1 MAGSTLDGRFRLLE
15 RIATGG
21 MGQVYRAEQLPMGR
35 MVAVKVLPPVPEGAQ
50 GQQFAARFMREAAVT
65 SQLKHPNTVSVFD
78 YGVTD
83 DGIFYIA
90 MELLEGRTL
99 AKTLKQQGPFPW
111 RRAID
116 VTLQICRSVR
126 EAHRLGV
133 VHRDLKPANVMLLDQ
148 DSDADVVK
156 VLDFGLVKPF
166 ATNDADMTQSGIFL
180 GSPTYMSP
188 EQARGEATPRS
199 DLYSIGVILY
209 QLLTGVAPFESKNS
223 IDVIVQHIQE
233 PVPAMADKRAG
244 LDVPPALEAIVRR
257 CLEKDPAA
265 RYESL
270 DPLVDALR
278 EVLDPNAPRLTR
290 ELRAAPP
297 PLASPTPFPPA
308 VASRASESSELTR
321 TGALVMR
328 EPAPRRSWL
337 VALALLVVVAV
348 GGAGLTGA
356 YLVGAG
362 RSATVEPAPEP
373 VAPPP
378 VVVQP
383 TAPAPPPEPVA
394 APPAPA
400 ATPSPP
406 GVVRFSL
413 DSQPSGAQVLRKGKV
428 MGRTPFVMD
437 VPEANDGEPTTFQ
450 VTLKLPGYQAQEVSA
465 AGYGPEVLL
474 LQKLAKAGEARA
486 APVVVKSSPP
496 PTPAPPTP
504 VAAAMPPPAP
514 APAPPVEK
522 PAPAT
527 PSAVVD
533 PNAARTLPED
543 ADPPEP
549 LESNVAPAMPDAV
562 RGQLVDTQVVL
573 RFIVETN
580 GSVRGIERLKGD
592 EPFVS
597 AAIAAVK
604 TWRYEPARVDGRPI
618 AVYQV
623 QRLQFRTKLGTEGSG
638 TPSFAE

>member
-1 MAGSTLDGRFRLLE
+1 
-15 RIATGG
+15 

-35 MVAVKVLPPVPEGAQ
+35 IVAVKVLPPVADGAQ

-99 AKTLKQQGPFPW
+99 AKAVKAEGPFPW

-166 ATNDADMTQSGIFL
+166 ATNEADMTQSGVFL

-188 EQARGEATPRS
+188 EQARGEATPKS
-199 DLYSIGVILY
+199 DLYSIGVILF
-209 QLLTGVAPFESKNS
+209 QLLTGSPPFGSKNS
-223 IDVIVQHIQE
+223 IDVIVQHMQE
-233 PVPAMADKRAG
+233 PVPALAEKQPG
-244 LDVPPALEAIVRR
+244 LEVPPSLEAIVRR
-257 CLEKDPAA
+257 CLEKEPAA

-270 DPLVDALR
+270 DTLIDSLR
-278 EVLDPNAPRLTR
+278 EVLDPNSPRLTK
-290 ELRAAPP
+290 ELRAGGVPH
-297 PLASPTPFPPA
+297 LASPTPFPGAP
-308 VASRASESSELTR
+308 VATRASDSSEVTR
-321 TGALVMR
+321 TGILVTAPTRTPPRWLAL
-328 EPAPRRSWL
+328 A
-337 VALALLVVVAV
+337 ALLVVLVAAAAFGV
-348 GGAGLTGA
+348 VMALDRRTP
-356 YLVGAG
+356 
-362 RSATVEPAPEP
+362 TPAPSVPTPPPPTTAVVPTQP

-378 VVVQP
+378 PVL
-383 TAPAPPPEPVA
+383 TPAAVEP
-394 APPAPA
+394 PPAPSA
-400 ATPSPP
+400 P
-406 GVVRFSL
+406 GVVRFRL
-413 DSQPSGAQVLRKGKV
+413 DSQPSGAQVFRKGKLL
-428 MGRTPFVMD
+428 GRTPFVMD
-437 VPEANDGEPTTFQ
+437 MPEAADGEPTTFQ
-450 VTLKLPGYQAQEVSA
+450 VTLKLVGYQAQEVSA
-465 AGYGPEVLL
+465 AGYGPEVSL
-474 LQKLAKAGEARA
+474 LQKLAKTGEARA
-486 APVVVKSSPP
+486 APVVVKTSPP
-496 PTPAPPTP
+496 PPPPTPPTP
-504 VAAAMPPPAP
+504 VAATPAP
-514 APAPPVEK
+514 IPPVAAPAVGPKEK
-522 PAPAT
+522 LLPAAPTAL
-527 PSAVVD
+527 VD

-549 LESNVAPAMPDAV
+549 LETNAAPAMPESV

-580 GSVRGIERLKGD
+580 GTVRAIERLKGE

-604 TWRYEPARVDGRPI
+604 TWRYEPARVDGRAI